1 MSMKFFSIRRFEAIV
16 VCVLTSYAAQAS
28 VAAEV
33 ANTTQLLKDVSGAD
47 KDARYKAIDLL
58 GESHEQAAAVVPEL
72 AKLLGDSDAQVR
84 WRAVRA
90 LGDYGSQAAGEA
102 TNVRKLVADADPIVQ
117 YHAVVALGKLEDRS
131 DETVDALVNA
141 ATNKDA
147 RVARAAIASIRS
159 LRPGPKR
166 VVEALL
172 KALQSNDQAVTLHA
186 LETLSEN
193 GPAAVPFLKAALG
206 HAETAYLACAAIER
220 IGPPAAPTVPELAAI
235 LGKTKHSKMLIQT
248 LLALASIG
256 PAAGSATPQ
265 IVPLLAHETDDTVPV
280 AAAYA
285 LGSIGAKGADAEL
298 RSAAADSDPFLQ
310 TMASWALAKTRPGD
324 PMALKTAI
332 ERLTQSLKSDNV
344 TVRTAA
350 ARCLQSLNAPPELV
364 APGLVALTAD
374 PNPEVRAN
382 VIEAIASLGES
393 VVPRLNNAL
402 KRPLTRKPA
411 IAVAAKLGP
420 KAAGA
425 VSSLVEAANADPALR
440 TEIQLALGAIG
451 SKAAAATEM
460 LAKSLSSQNAGER
473 ESALY
478 ALRKIGPGAKAAV
491 GALAEKMQA
500 DDSFDS
506 YAAAWALARIAPGD
520 AKVAGVL
527 VAKLEK
533 GLKHTDE
540 QTRLECV
547 TALSELGA
555 AAESAKP
562 ALEQAAKEDSSA
574 MVRAAAEAALKPK
587 SQN

>member
-1 MSMKFFSIRRFEAIV
+1 MSMKFISVRRYAAIV
-16 VCVLTSYAAQAS
+16 VCILISSGVQAC

-33 ANTTQLLKDVSGAD
+33 ADTSQLLKDVSGAD

-58 GESHEQAAAVVPEL
+58 GESHEQAAVAVPEL
-72 AKLLGDSDAQVR
+72 AKLLGDSDVQVR

-90 LGDYGSQAAGEA
+90 LGDYGSQATAQVA
-102 TNVRKLVADADPIVQ
+102 SVRKLLTDADPIVQ

-166 VVEALL
+166 VVDALL

-186 LETLSEN
+186 LESLSEN

-206 HAETAYLACAAIER
+206 HTETAYLACAAIER
-220 IGPPAAPTVPELAAI
+220 IGPAAAPTVPELSAI

-256 PAAGSATPQ
+256 PAAAPATPQ
-265 IVPLLAHETDDTVPV
+265 IVPLLAYETDDTVPV

-285 LGSIGAKGADAEL
+285 LGSIGAKGAEREL
-298 RSAAADSDPFLQ
+298 RKAAADSDPFLQ
-310 TMASWALAKTRPGD
+310 MMASWALAKTHPGD
-324 PMALKTAI
+324 PIALKMAI
-332 ERLTQSLKSDNV
+332 DRLTQALRSDNV
-344 TVRTAA
+344 THRTAA
-350 ARCLQSLNAPPELV
+350 ARCLQALNAPPELV

-411 IAVAAKLGP
+411 VAVAAKLGP

-425 VSSLVEAANADPALR
+425 VSALVEAANADPALR

-451 SKAAAATEM
+451 SKAAPATDM
-460 LAKSLSSQNAGER
+460 LVKSLASENAGDR

-478 ALRKIGPGAKAAV
+478 ALRKIGPGAKGAV

-506 YAAAWALARIAPGD
+506 YAAAWALARVAPGD
-520 AKVAGVL
+520 AKIGEAL
-527 VAKLEK
+527 VGKLEK
-533 GLKHTDE
+533 GLKHADE
-540 QTRLECV
+540 QTRLECAS
-547 TALSELGA
+547 ALGELGG
-555 AAESAKP
+555 AAEAAKP
-562 ALEQAAKEDSSA
+562 SLEQAAKEDSSA
-574 MVRAAAEAALKPK
+574 VVRAAAESALKGK
-587 SQN
+587 

>member
-1 MSMKFFSIRRFEAIV
+1 MLMKFFSIHRFAAIV
-16 VCVLTSYAAQAS
+16 VCVLTSWAAQACL
-28 VAAEV
+28 AAEV
-33 ANTTQLLKDVSGAD
+33 ADTTQLLKEVAGAD

-58 GESHEQAAAVVPEL
+58 GESHEQSAAVVPEL

-90 LGDYGSQAAGEA
+90 LGDYGSQATAQVAG
-102 TNVRKLVADADPIVQ
+102 VRKLLTDADPIVQ

-147 RVARAAIASIRS
+147 RIARAAIASIRN
-159 LRPGPKR
+159 LRPGPQR
-166 VVEALL
+166 VVEALMRAL
-172 KALQSNDQAVTLHA
+172 KSNDQAVTLYA

-220 IGPPAAPTVPELAAI
+220 IGPAAAPTVPELTAI

-256 PAAGSATPQ
+256 PAAGPATPQ
-265 IVPLLAHETDDTVPV
+265 IVPLLGHETDDTVPV

-285 LGSIGAKGADAEL
+285 LGSIGAKGADKEL
-298 RSAAADSDPFLQ
+298 RKAAADSDPFLQ
-310 TMASWALAKTRPGD
+310 MMASWALAKTHPGD
-324 PMALKTAI
+324 PIALKMAI
-332 ERLTQSLKSDNV
+332 DRLTQALKSDNV
-344 TVRTAA
+344 THRTAA
-350 ARCLQSLNAPPELV
+350 ARCLQALNAPPELV

-411 IAVAAKLGP
+411 VAVAAKLGP

-440 TEIQLALGAIG
+440 TDIQLALGAIG
-451 SKAAAATEM
+451 SKAAPATEM
-460 LAKSLSSQNAGER
+460 LVKSLSSEKAGER

-478 ALRKIGPGAKAAV
+478 ALRKIGPGAQAAV
-491 GALAEKMQA
+491 GTLAEKMQA

-506 YAAAWALARIAPGD
+506 YAAAWALARIAPNDTKIGE
-520 AKVAGVL
+520 AL

-533 GLKHTDE
+533 GLKHADE
-540 QTRLECV
+540 QTRLECAS
-547 TALSELGA
+547 ALGELGGA
-555 AAESAKP
+555 AKAAKP

-574 MVRAAAEAALKPK
+574 VVRAAAESALKGK
-587 SQN
+587 